1 ISEKKEFDLIRIG
14 NHIFADDIK
23 DYINSVHYSSRETY
37 YRFIEREQKSELDFL
52 NLELSDLNDTFDK
65 IPDYKN
71 IILWNIENFYPDD
84 FDNEFRYWNEI
95 EIQVL
100 KNIEYVK
107 GRIIQETFFDKRN
120 RDLTVYNSETN
131 ESNNPEIFTSKKA
144 EEIFNIYIKK

>member
-1 ISEKKEFDLIRIG
+1 MKLNPELTESIKERKERYKISEKKEFDLIRIG

-23 DYINSVHYSSRETY
+23 DYINSVHYSNRETY

-71 IILWNIENFYPDD
+71 IILWNIENFYPDH

-120 RDLTVYNSETN
+120 R
-131 ESNNPEIFTSKKA
+131 
-144 EEIFNIYIKK
+144 